1 MTIHES
7 ENLSVLSEEMREIS
21 NEIAVMKRE
30 KNRMADGPEKE
41 QMIINIKDK
50 QFQALFYLEKMENI
64 AKGPSV
70 KNR

>member
-7 ENLSVLSEEMREIS
+7 EDLSVLSEEMREIS

-64 AKGPSV
+64 AKGTFV
-70 KNR
+70 ENR